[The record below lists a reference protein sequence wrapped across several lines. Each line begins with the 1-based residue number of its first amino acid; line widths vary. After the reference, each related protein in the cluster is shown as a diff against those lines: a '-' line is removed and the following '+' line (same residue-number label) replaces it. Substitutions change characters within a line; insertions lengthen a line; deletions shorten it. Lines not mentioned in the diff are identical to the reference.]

1 MIVEYKLQKVRA
13 RSDAKKTPIW
23 IDNGGHWYSQINN
36 SYIGYIRDDVEYY
49 IPSTLEVQTKDSFI
63 TRMQT
68 IHASYPIYSEP
79 ALLEDGS
86 PDFDA
91 DPVPYT
97 DEELVT
103 AMGSW
108 WDTFTASQ

>member
-13 RSDAKKTPIW
+13 HSDAKKTPIW
-23 IDNGGHWYSQINN
+23 IDNGGHWHSQINN

-68 IHASYPIYSEP
+68 IHASYPIYREP
-79 ALLEDGS
+79 VLLEDGTV
-86 PDFDA
+86 DFDA

-97 DEELVT
+97 DEELIT